1 MHRCMGEAE
10 GELRESDRARP
21 CIAVLKDLKLSKSCP
36 IYKALMTVTGGGDGE
51 RDIVIMIDLCQL
63 D

>member
-21 CIAVLKDLKLSKSCP
+21 CVAVLKDSKSKSRPMCGV
-36 IYKALMTVTGGGDGE
+36 LMTVTGGGDGE
-51 RDIVIMIDLCQL
+51 RDIVMAIDQ
-63 D
+63 